1 MPEYLTADQL
11 KQILDEK
18 LDQKLIPLNLK
29 VSELS
34 TKLEDAMQF
43 IDLANSKYE
52 EVITKLNSHEI
63 ARIEIQEE
71 NKILKSALQQTES
84 QLLQLKNSYD
94 DLEQYSCRE
103 CVEIQGIPAPDH
115 PTKESTND
123 IRGKH
128 LF

>member
-52 EVITKLNSHEI
+52 EVIRVRIIATKQL
-63 ARIEIQEE
+63 RIFFWK
-71 NKILKSALQQTES
+71 NFTLKYT
-84 QLLQLKNSYD
+84 
-94 DLEQYSCRE
+94 
-103 CVEIQGIPAPDH
+103 
-115 PTKESTND
+115 
-123 IRGKH
+123 
-128 LF
+128 F

>member
-34 TKLEDAMQF
+34 TKLDDQDAMQF

-84 QLLQLKNSYD
+84 
-94 DLEQYSCRE
+94 
-103 CVEIQGIPAPDH
+103 
-115 PTKESTND
+115 
-123 IRGKH
+123 
-128 LF
+128 

>member
-18 LDQKLIPLNLK
+18 LDQKLILLNLK

-84 QLLQLKNSYD
+84 
-94 DLEQYSCRE
+94 
-103 CVEIQGIPAPDH
+103 
-115 PTKESTND
+115 
-123 IRGKH
+123 
-128 LF
+128 

>member
-18 LDQKLIPLNLK
+18 LDQKLIPLNLN

-63 ARIEIQEE
+63 AELRSR
-71 NKILKSALQQTES
+71 KKT
-84 QLLQLKNSYD
+84 
-94 DLEQYSCRE
+94 R
-103 CVEIQGIPAPDH
+103 
-115 PTKESTND
+115 
-123 IRGKH
+123 
-128 LF
+128 F